1 MAQAV
6 ISENYPDRISA
17 TLIGSCTN
25 SSYED
30 VSRAANVVR
39 QAAEHGVKAAV
50 DFLVTPGSETV
61 NATIQRD
68 GQRDILEAAG
78 AKVMAN
84 ACGPCIGQWNRPTIK
99 KGDVNAIVTSFNRN
113 FPARQRRQ
121 PRNDELHRQ
130 PGDRYRFRPR
140 GPALLQPLDRHAH
153 RRRRQRVQARPARR
167 GP

>member
-1 MAQAV
+1 M
-6 ISENYPDRISA
+6 
-17 TLIGSCTN
+17 
-25 SSYED
+25 
-30 VSRAANVVR
+30 R

-113 FPARQRRQ
+113 FPAR
-121 PRNDELHRQ
+121 NDAN
-130 PGDRYRFRPR
+130 
-140 GPALLQPLDRHAH
+140 PATMNFIASPEIVTAFALAGRLSFNPLDRHAH